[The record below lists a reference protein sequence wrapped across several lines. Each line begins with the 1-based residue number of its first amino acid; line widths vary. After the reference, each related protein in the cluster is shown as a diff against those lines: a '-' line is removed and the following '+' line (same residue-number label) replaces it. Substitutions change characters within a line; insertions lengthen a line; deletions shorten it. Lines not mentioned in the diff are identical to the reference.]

1 MKTIIC
7 IDGGVGRVVT
17 AIPALLKYGKLH
29 PKEEWYVMVNGW
41 DWMYW
46 GIPEL
51 QSRTFNPENKGVFE
65 TYFWDAD
72 RVITPEPYKV
82 PKYYRN
88 EISLAEAFDVAINGS
103 DNHKDLPDPILKLS
117 QAEILKGKEH
127 IHKAKKAQGKKKTI
141 IIQPYGSSAALYPI
155 GMFDESLRSIPQ
167 SMYNTLIDKLMLNYN
182 VIYFGPVQAHD
193 GKTYIPDPDMHLREW
208 AAAISEVDYFIGC
221 DSCGQHFARALNKKA
236 TVIIGGVHEKNN
248 SYPDHFQIIK
258 RDVKLEP
265 STMRIS
271 TIQPH
276 LANRLNEDRIAFTEE
291 EIEDTYNK
299 IIKSIET

>member
-51 QSRTFNPENKGVFE
+51 QGRTFNPENKGVFE

-72 RVITPEPYKV
+72 HVITPEPYKV

-127 IHKAKKAQGKKKTI
+127 IHKAKADGKEKTI
-141 IIQPYGSSAALYPI
+141 IIQPYGSSAILYPTGI
-155 GMFDESLRSIPQ
+155 FDESLRSIPQ
-167 SMYNTLIDKLMLNYN
+167 LMYNSLVDNLMLKYN
-182 VIYFGPVQAHD
+182 VIYFGPIQLHD
-193 GKTYIPDPDMHLREW
+193 GKTYIPNPDMHLREW
-208 AAAISEVDYFIGC
+208 AAAISEADYFIGC

-271 TIQPH
+271 MIQPH